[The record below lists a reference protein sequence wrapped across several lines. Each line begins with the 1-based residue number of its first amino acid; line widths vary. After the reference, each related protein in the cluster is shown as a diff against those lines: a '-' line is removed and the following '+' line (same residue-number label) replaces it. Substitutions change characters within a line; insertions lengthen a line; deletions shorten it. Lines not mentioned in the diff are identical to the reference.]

1 MHKSDL
7 QLLKRGLISRYVYLF
22 WWIDPKT
29 EASNL
34 QQFVKRNG
42 LMFKEQ
48 PIKFW
53 PVCKHLLC
61 IERISAGIESAL
73 KIVVFESV

>member
-1 MHKSDL
+1 MQKSDR
-7 QLLKRGLISRYVYLF
+7 QLLKQGLISRYVYLF

-48 PIKFW
+48 PIKLEEWIFDQF
-53 PVCKHLLC
+53 VNTSCA
-61 IERISAGIESAL
+61 SN
-73 KIVVFESV
+73 VSVLEYNQH